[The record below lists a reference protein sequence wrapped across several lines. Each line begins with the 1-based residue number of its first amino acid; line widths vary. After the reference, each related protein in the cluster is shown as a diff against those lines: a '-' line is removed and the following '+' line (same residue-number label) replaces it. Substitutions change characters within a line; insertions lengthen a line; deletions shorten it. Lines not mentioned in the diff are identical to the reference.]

1 MGGSGRMGDE
11 PAAAAGGG
19 GEGGGGAGDVAGGR
33 EPTAEEVQAATKV
46 QAAVRGQQARQEVA
60 VIRAERTAAA
70 TAVQRS
76 WRERQAGR
84 EARAASPGGEVRAVE
99 LGGAEEEDIELAE
112 AEAAVAAEVEA
123 EAEAEAMRVGRT
135 PRRGEEGSP
144 EMKLLEE
151 QLASEVRQRQE
162 LEDMIPRLE
171 RLFKEEQAK
180 RKALE
185 LGSANAERIVA
196 NSFAHDVEVEK
207 RVAQLEAEL
216 HNVRLGKKAAEEAL
230 ARAEETV
237 RMQEGIERMRMEAA
251 HRAQVTRLAGEVDR
265 LRETMENDAATMMH
279 EIGRWKSKAEAQ
291 AKAFAG
297 ARLEVLQRK
306 KELDYSKDALDAL
319 IDRLYAGGAA
329 GDDIRHGMAQELERQ
344 KARGHR
350 EANKRNNGLY
360 ERDLEYAMQAADN
373 INVMEPLPPLGKD
386 EGGNVVNR
394 DYFVSERQWV
404 SNMPRLPGPGEAAGE
419 KGRGGRKASVP
430 NLGVAPAR
438 VGAPALPSNRRA
450 SARDGPQ
457 PSARRD
463 PPSGR
468 RQAGGAPSAPSHRS
482 PRMGAGQRA
491 AQRPPPG
498 QGAPSFMQNGGRARS
513 VPRPRPA
520 AMAPAD
526 DAVAKHLQRIA
537 VAKQKKKENKGFMD
551 RGPRDRFESKSNQM
565 NMHMAQKW

>member
-1 MGGSGRMGDE
+1 M
-11 PAAAAGGG
+11 G
-19 GEGGGGAGDVAGGR
+19 GEGGEAVSGSGGGGDQ
-33 EPTAEEVQAATKV
+33 PTAEEVEAATRL
-46 QAAVRGQQARQEVA
+46 QAQHRGNVARQEA
-60 VIRAERTAAA
+60 TILRAERTAAA
-70 TAVQRS
+70 TSVQRS
-76 WRERQAGR
+76 WRERQARQNKDR
-84 EARAASPGGEVRAVE
+84 EDAGGDEEGEGGGERDPDA
-99 LGGAEEEDIELAE
+99 ELAE
-112 AEAAVAAEVEA
+112 AEAAVAAEA
-123 EAEAEAMRVGRT
+123 EAEAAAEAERRT
-135 PRRGEEGSP
+135 PRRGEGGSP
-144 EMKLLEE
+144 EMQLLEA
-151 QLASEVRQRQE
+151 QLQSEVRQRQE

-185 LGSANAERIVA
+185 VGSANAERIVA
-196 NSFAHDVEVEK
+196 NSLAHDVEVEK

-265 LRETMENDAATMMH
+265 LREAMESDTATMMH

-297 ARLEVLQRK
+297 ARNEVLQRK

-344 KARGHR
+344 KAKGHR
-350 EANKRNNGLY
+350 EANKRIHGMY
-360 ERDLEYAMQAADN
+360 ERDLEYAMKAADN

-386 EGGNVVNR
+386 DGNVVNR

-404 SNMPRLPGPGEAAGE
+404 SNMPRLPGPGEERSA
-419 KGRGGRKASVP
+419 RGAGRKAQVP
-430 NLGVAPAR
+430 NLGMAPAR

-450 SARDGPQ
+450 SARGDHQ
-457 PSARRD
+457 QERPSARA
-463 PPSGR
+463 PGSQR
-468 RQAGGAPSAPSHRS
+468 REAAAPGSHRS

-491 AQRPPPG
+491 AVRPPPG
-498 QGAPSFMQNGGRARS
+498 QGAPSFMQRKGGRA
-513 VPRPRPA
+513 PGRPRPA
-520 AMAPAD
+520 PGPPAD

-537 VAKQKKKENKGFMD
+537 EAKAKRNKPQGFMD

-565 NMHMAQKW
+565 NLHMAQKW